1 MTTAQGGSGIE
12 GRSLLAVGTVIRG
25 TVDAPGLVE
34 IGGTLGGS
42 VRAGTI
48 LVEVT
53 GKIMGTLSAERITI
67 RGRVEGEIMAADLRI
82 LSGAVVQGQV
92 TVTTLAVEAGAGIDF
107 ACKMQGTGSSG
118 EG

>member
-1 MTTAQGGSGIE
+1 LTTAQGRSGIE
-12 GRSLLAVGTVIRG
+12 GRSLLAARTVIRG

-34 IGGTLGGS
+34 IT
-42 VRAGTI
+42 
-48 LVEVT
+48 
-53 GKIMGTLSAERITI
+53 
-67 RGRVEGEIMAADLRI
+67 AADLRI

-107 ACKMQGTGSSG
+107 DCKMQGTGSSG